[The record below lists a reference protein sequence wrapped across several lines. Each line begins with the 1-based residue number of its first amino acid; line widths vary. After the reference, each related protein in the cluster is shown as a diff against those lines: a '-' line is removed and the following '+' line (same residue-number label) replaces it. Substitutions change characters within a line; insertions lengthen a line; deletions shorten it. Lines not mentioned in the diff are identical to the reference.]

1 MHGRR
6 ERAVSLMATQ
16 FMIEQQLQERKDQQ
30 KDDFLAR
37 LARVEN
43 HRPTTMKLA
52 NAASSSLQVQNP
64 QLTTHDDHLLR
75 RKSMAQASRQQQQAQ
90 KRQLQHNPQATP
102 PRVQQ
107 QRRLDTVDGGQV
119 AAISE
124 TTSSFHSG
132 VDDRPA
138 TVQREALARE
148 KELQRQVS
156 ERIRQRRAAEAEH
169 LARLHSPSFA
179 LLQLRHKAA
188 MSGSPASTAAG
199 QNRHI

>member
-16 FMIEQQLQERKDQQ
+16 FMIEQQLQERKEQQ

-119 AAISE
+119 AAL
-124 TTSSFHSG
+124 F
-132 VDDRPA
+132 D
-138 TVQREALARE
+138 
-148 KELQRQVS
+148 
-156 ERIRQRRAAEAEH
+156 AAD
-169 LARLHSPSFA
+169 
-179 LLQLRHKAA
+179 
-188 MSGSPASTAAG
+188 
-199 QNRHI
+199 

>member
-1 MHGRR
+1 
-6 ERAVSLMATQ
+6 
-16 FMIEQQLQERKDQQ
+16 
-30 KDDFLAR
+30 
-37 LARVEN
+37 
-43 HRPTTMKLA
+43 
-52 NAASSSLQVQNP
+52 
-64 QLTTHDDHLLR
+64 
-75 RKSMAQASRQQQQAQ
+75 MAQASRQQQQAQ

-156 ERIRQRRAAEAEH
+156 ERSAKESCRGGTPG
-169 LARLHSPSFA
+169 SPSFA
-179 LLQLRHKAA
+179 IFC
-188 MSGSPASTAAG
+188 PASVKAQSRDERLAG
-199 QNRHI
+199 VYSGRPE

>member
-1 MHGRR
+1 
-6 ERAVSLMATQ
+6 
-16 FMIEQQLQERKDQQ
+16 
-30 KDDFLAR
+30 
-37 LARVEN
+37 
-43 HRPTTMKLA
+43 
-52 NAASSSLQVQNP
+52 
-64 QLTTHDDHLLR
+64 
-75 RKSMAQASRQQQQAQ
+75 MAQASRQQQQAQ

-124 TTSSFHSG
+124 TTGSFHSG
-132 VDDRPA
+132 GDDRPP
-138 TVQREALARE
+138 TVQREALARD

-179 LLQLRHKAA
+179 LLQFRHKAA